1 MAIQSISRGSRR
13 FGRKLASGT
22 AMLLLLAGPS
32 LAQQTL
38 PPVAEPRRPD
48 LAAPA
53 RPAAPAQGGIEIA
66 PAPGVAPV
74 AGAATTPLTLSR
86 VAVEGADTMPAGS
99 FDDLTAA
106 ITGKPVTLADLYAT
120 ADAITARYRDAG
132 WVLARAVVPAQR
144 ITDGVATIRVVEGFI
159 AKTVVEGDTGAHA
172 GRIQSYLDH
181 LTATKGALNIQDLE
195 RWLLLVND
203 LPGVSARAVLSPAV
217 GQTGGS
223 VLTLK
228 VEQQTV
234 QAYAAID
241 NRGSVYAG
249 PWRLSAGAAFN
260 TAADGGRFT
269 ISGLT
274 ALEDPEEQQGLT
286 LSWDQQV
293 GSEGTILGVRG
304 SIQRGEPGD
313 SLEALE
319 VTTRYS
325 GVTLRAAHPFLRT
338 RAKSLMVDAEFNAYE
353 TRTAFFGQRFAQDV
367 VRTLSLG
374 ADFTL
379 LDQAGGANRFAA
391 RVVQGLDMMGATRDG
406 STDKSRA
413 AGSSEFTRMTFEA
426 ERVQA
431 LGNGMSAR
439 LALTAQI
446 ADRALL
452 AQEEF
457 KLGGAAFGRAFDD
470 GELSGD
476 QGVAGLVEL
485 RYALPVGEAVGVQLY
500 GFYDHGKVWNDDPV
514 TQIDGVKMAS
524 VGAGLRANLDDT
536 MSADLAV
543 AKPLRRD
550 VATKGDRDARFFV
563 AVTTRF

>member
-1 MAIQSISRGSRR
+1 MV
-13 FGRKLASGT
+13 
-22 AMLLLLAGPS
+22 LAGPA
-32 LAQQTL
+32 LAQQAL
-38 PPVAEPRRPD
+38 PPVAEPSRPD
-48 LAAPA
+48 LAVPA
-53 RPAAPAQGGIEIA
+53 RPSTPATGGIEVA
-66 PAPGVAPV
+66 PAPGSTPV
-74 AGAATTPLTLSR
+74 AGAASTPLTLSR
-86 VAVEGADTMPAGS
+86 IVIEGTTAMPADA
-99 FDDLTAA
+99 FDDLTASL
-106 ITGKPVTLADLYAT
+106 IGKPATLADLYSL

-132 WVLARAVVPAQR
+132 WVLARAVIPAQR
-144 ITDGVATIRVVEGFI
+144 IGDGVATIRVVEGFI
-159 AKTVVEGDTGAHA
+159 AKTVVEGASGAHTA
-172 GRIQSYLDH
+172 RIQSYLDH
-181 LTATKGALNIQDLE
+181 LTATKGALNIRDLE

-203 LPGVSARAVLSPAV
+203 LPGVAARAVLSPAA

-223 VLTLK
+223 ILTLK
-228 VEQQTV
+228 VEEETV

-241 NRGSVYAG
+241 NRGSVYTG
-249 PWRLSAGAAFN
+249 PWRLMAGAMVNGAS
-260 TAADGGRFT
+260 DGGRFT
-269 ISGLT
+269 ISGIT
-274 ALEDPEEQQGLT
+274 ALEDTDEQQGLT

-293 GSEGTILGVRG
+293 GSEGTLLGVRG

-338 RAKSLMVDAEFNAYE
+338 RAKSLMIDAEFNAYE

-379 LDQAGGANRFAA
+379 IDKAGGSNRFAA
-391 RVVQGLDMMGATRDG
+391 RVIQGLDLLGATRDG
-406 STDKSRA
+406 APDKSRA
-413 AGSSEFTRMTFEA
+413 AGSSEFTRMVFDA

-431 LGNGMSAR
+431 LGNGLSAR

-470 GELSGD
+470 SELSGD

-514 TQIDGVKMAS
+514 TQMDGVQMAS
-524 VGAGLRANLDDT
+524 VGAGLRANLEDL

-563 AVTTRF
+563 SVTTRF

>member
-1 MAIQSISRGSRR
+1 MGIQSISHRSRR
-13 FGRKLASGT
+13 LGRTLAAGT
-22 AMLLLLAGPS
+22 GLLMLLTGPA
-32 LAQQTL
+32 LAQQAL
-38 PPVAEPRRPD
+38 PPVAEPKRPD
-48 LAAPA
+48 LPVPSLPA
-53 RPAAPAQGGIEIA
+53 GPALGGIEIA
-66 PAPGVAPV
+66 PAPGAAPV
-74 AGAATTPLTLSR
+74 AGATTTPLTLSR
-86 VAVEGADTMPAGS
+86 VVVEGAGAMPAGA

-120 ADAITARYRDAG
+120 ADAITARYRAAG

-144 ITDGVATIRVVEGFI
+144 ISDGVATIRVVEGFI
-159 AKTVVEGDTGAHA
+159 AKTVVEGDAGAHA
-172 GRIQSYLDH
+172 ARIQSYLDH
-181 LTATKGALNIQDLE
+181 LTATKGALNIADLE

-203 LPGVSARAVLSPAV
+203 LPGVAARAVLSPAA

-223 VLTLK
+223 ILTLK
-228 VEQQTV
+228 VERQVV

-241 NRGSVYAG
+241 NRGSVYTG
-249 PWRLSAGAAFN
+249 PWRLMAGAAFN
-260 TAADGGRFT
+260 DAANGGRFT

-274 ALEDPEEQQGLT
+274 ALEDTDEQQGLT

-293 GSEGTILGVRG
+293 GSEGTLLGVRG

-325 GVTLRAAHPFLRT
+325 GLTLRAAHPFLRS
-338 RAKSLMVDAEFNAYE
+338 RAKSLVIDTEFNAYE

-379 LDQAGGANRFAA
+379 LDKAGGTNRFAA
-391 RVVQGLDMMGATRDG
+391 RVVQGLDVLGASRDG
-406 STDKSRA
+406 APDKSRA
-413 AGSSEFTRMTFEA
+413 AGSAEFTRMTFDA
-426 ERVQA
+426 ERIQA
-431 LGNGMSAR
+431 LGNGLSAR
-439 LALTAQI
+439 LAFSAQI

-476 QGVAGLVEL
+476 QGVAGLLEL
-485 RYALPVGEAVGVQLY
+485 RWALPVGEAVGAQLY

-514 TQIDGVKMAS
+514 TQMDNVELAS
-524 VGAGLRANLDDT
+524 VGAGLRANLDDL
-536 MSADLAV
+536 MSADLQV

-550 VATKGDRDARFFV
+550 VATKGDRDARFFLS
-563 AVTTRF
+563 VTTRF